1 MSITIKKNLKPTFE
15 VIGMLCDKPL
25 SKDLNKYELTRFL
38 NCHSTNLLI
47 GKPGSGKTTLMLSLF
62 NKMLRG
68 CFHNIYLFQPSYS
81 RASMKKDIFEELP
94 DEQKANSGAVGTW
107 SRSNHDCLRAGA
119 RFGQYY

>member
-1 MSITIKKNLKPTFE
+1 MSITIKKNIKPTFE

-47 GKPGSGKTTLMLSLF
+47 GKPGSGKTTLMLALF

-68 CFHNIYLFQPSYS
+68 CFHNIYLFQPSHS
-81 RASMKKDIFEELP
+81 RASMKKDILKSY
-94 DEQKANSGAVGTW
+94 QMNRNLTS
-107 SRSNHDCLRAGA
+107 
-119 RFGQYY
+119 